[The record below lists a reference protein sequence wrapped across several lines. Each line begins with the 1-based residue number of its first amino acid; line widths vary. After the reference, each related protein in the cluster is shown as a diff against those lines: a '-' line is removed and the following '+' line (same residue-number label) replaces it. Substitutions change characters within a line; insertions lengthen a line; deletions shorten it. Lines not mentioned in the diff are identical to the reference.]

1 LTRSVSALHGLANAL
16 GQSPKH
22 VQKRKDL
29 PYGRPLH
36 SLTVRKG
43 DGIHITDN
51 TGGLLLIE
59 GDPANAAK
67 VLEALEPLEK
77 ISTISGLSQVH
88 VEWAPS
94 LSEGLLRLEQPGIL
108 AILLNLCLPDS
119 QGIATFDKA
128 HAAAGHVPILV
139 LGGENNEDTRLAI
152 ERGADDFLPS
162 DHLDSYSVTRAVR
175 SMLARSTTHDALF
188 VEKGLAEVTL
198 NSIGDAVLSTDLS
211 GNVTYLNRVAERMT
225 GWPRSEARGRPLAE
239 IFNIV
244 DAATRKPPEDP
255 MALAVRRGKTVNLS
269 TDCLLIQRDG
279 HEIPIEDSA
288 APIFERGGRITGA
301 VIVFHDVS
309 DAKQM
314 TTQLS
319 HLAQHD
325 FLTDL
330 PNRMLLHDRLQQAIS
345 LARRHGH
352 RIAVLFLDLDHFKH
366 INDSLGHVLG
376 DQLLQAVA
384 TRLKTC
390 VRRSDTVG
398 RQGGDEFVLI
408 LSELDVPE
416 NAAISAGKLL
426 AALTVP
432 YHIGLHNLHVPVSI
446 GVSIFPDD
454 AADAETLINNAD
466 TAMYQAKENGR
477 NNFQFFRPEMI
488 ARAMER
494 QFIESSLRVAL
505 ERKEF
510 SLHYQPKIDLC
521 SDTIVG
527 VEALLRWR
535 HPERG
540 FIPPAQFVPIAED
553 TGLLLPIGRWVLRE
567 ACRQS
572 RAWLDAGLPPMPMAV
587 NISALEFRSEN
598 FVESIRA
605 VLKETRLD
613 PHCLELELTES
624 VLMKHA
630 ESTISML
637 KALKDIGVQLAV
649 DDFGTGYSS
658 LSYLRQFPI
667 DSLKMD
673 RSFVHEISGKFDDAA
688 IVSAVISMGNSLN
701 KRVIAEGVETR
712 EQLDFL
718 TAAGCEEAQGYY
730 FSAPMVADEFAALLE
745 ARV

>member
-1 LTRSVSALHGLANAL
+1 
-16 GQSPKH
+16 
-22 VQKRKDL
+22 
-29 PYGRPLH
+29 
-36 SLTVRKG
+36 VR
-43 DGIHITDN
+43 
-51 TGGLLLIE
+51 
-59 GDPANAAK
+59 
-67 VLEALEPLEK
+67 
-77 ISTISGLSQVH
+77 
-88 VEWAPS
+88 S
-94 LSEGLLRLEQPGIL
+94 LSEGLQRLEQPGIA
-108 AILLNLCLPDS
+108 AILLNLFLPDS
-119 QGIATFDKA
+119 QGIETFDTT
-128 HAAAGHVPILV
+128 HAAAGHIPILA
-139 LGGENNEDTRLAI
+139 LCGENNVDTCRLAI
-152 ERGADDFLPS
+152 EHGADDFLPN
-162 DHLDSYSVTRAVR
+162 DHLDSYSLTRAVR
-175 SMLARSTTHDALF
+175 GMLERSMKDDALF
-188 VEKGLAEVTL
+188 VEKGRAEVTL

-211 GNVTYLNRVAERMT
+211 GKVTYLNTVAERMT
-225 GWPRSEARGRPLAE
+225 GWSRFEAAGRPLAE

-244 DAATRKPPEDP
+244 DAATRKPPENP
-255 MALAVRRGKTVNLS
+255 MALAVRREKTVSLS
-269 TDCLLIQRDG
+269 TDCILIRRDG
-279 HEIPIEDSA
+279 YEVAIEDSA
-288 APIFERGGRITGA
+288 APIHDRGGRITGA

-309 DAKQM
+309 EARQM
-314 TTQLS
+314 ATQLS
-319 HLAQHD
+319 YMAQHD

-330 PNRMLLHDRLQQAIS
+330 PNRMLLNDRLKQAIS

-352 RIAVLFLDLDHFKH
+352 RIAVLFLDLDRFKH

-384 TRLKTC
+384 MRLKAC

-416 NAAISAGKLL
+416 NAAGSAAKLL
-426 AALTVP
+426 TALNVP
-432 YHIGLHNLHVPVSI
+432 YHIGLHDLHVPASI
-446 GVSIFPDD
+446 GVSIYPDD

-477 NNFQFFRPEMI
+477 NTFQFFKQEMI
-488 ARAMER
+488 VRAVER
-494 QFIESSLRVAL
+494 QFIEGSLRVAL

-521 SDTIVG
+521 SGAVVG

-553 TGLLLPIGRWVLRE
+553 TGLILPIGRWVLRE

-587 NISALEFRSEN
+587 NISAIEFRSED

-613 PHCLELELTES
+613 PQCLELELTES

-630 ESTISML
+630 ESTVSML
-637 KALKDIGVQLAV
+637 QALKSIGVQLAV

-673 RSFVHEISGKFDDAA
+673 RSFVHEISSKADDAV
-688 IVSAVISMGNSLN
+688 IVSAVISMGNSLK

-730 FSAPMVADEFAALLE
+730 FSAPMEADKFATLLE
-745 ARV
+745 EARSRSWSDCGSPSRRPLRGAGKARSSPIQTAWELQPPRRRSR

>member
-1 LTRSVSALHGLANAL
+1 
-16 GQSPKH
+16 
-22 VQKRKDL
+22 
-29 PYGRPLH
+29 
-36 SLTVRKG
+36 VR
-43 DGIHITDN
+43 
-51 TGGLLLIE
+51 
-59 GDPANAAK
+59 
-67 VLEALEPLEK
+67 
-77 ISTISGLSQVH
+77 
-88 VEWAPS
+88 S
-94 LSEGLLRLEQPGIL
+94 LSEGLQRLEQPGIA
-108 AILLNLCLPDS
+108 AIVLNLFLPDS
-119 QGIATFDKA
+119 QGIETFDTT
-128 HAAAGHVPILV
+128 HAVAEHIPILA
-139 LGGENNEDTRLAI
+139 LCGENNVDTCRLAI
-152 ERGADDFLPS
+152 EHGADDFLPNG
-162 DHLDSYSVTRAVR
+162 HLDSYSLTRAVR
-175 SMLARSTTHDALF
+175 SMLERSRKDDALF
-188 VEKGLAEVTL
+188 VEKGRAEVTL

-211 GNVTYLNRVAERMT
+211 GKVTYLNTVAERMT
-225 GWPRSEARGRPLAE
+225 GWSRFEAAGRPLAE

-244 DAATRKPPEDP
+244 DAATRKPPENP
-255 MALAVRRGKTVNLS
+255 MALAVRREKTVSLS
-269 TDCLLIQRDG
+269 TDCILIRRDG
-279 HEIPIEDSA
+279 YEVAIEDSA
-288 APIFERGGRITGA
+288 APIHDRGGRITGA

-309 DAKQM
+309 EARQM
-314 TTQLS
+314 ATQLS
-319 HLAQHD
+319 YMAQHD

-330 PNRMLLHDRLQQAIS
+330 PNRMLLNDRLKQAIS

-352 RIAVLFLDLDHFKH
+352 RIAVLFLDLDRFKH

-384 TRLKTC
+384 MRLKAC

-416 NAAISAGKLL
+416 HAAGSAAKLL
-426 AALTVP
+426 AALNVP
-432 YHIGLHNLHVPVSI
+432 YHIGLHDLHVPGSI
-446 GVSIFPDD
+446 GVSIYPDD

-477 NNFQFFRPEMI
+477 NTFQFFKQEMI
-488 ARAMER
+488 VRAVER
-494 QFIESSLRVAL
+494 QFIEGSLRVAL

-510 SLHYQPKIDLC
+510 SLHYQPKIELC
-521 SDTIVG
+521 SGAIVG

-540 FIPPAQFVPIAED
+540 FIPPAQFVAIAED
-553 TGLLLPIGRWVLRE
+553 TGLILPIGRWVLRE

-587 NISALEFRSEN
+587 NISAIEFRSED

-613 PHCLELELTES
+613 PQCLELELTES

-630 ESTISML
+630 ESTVSML
-637 KALKDIGVQLAV
+637 QALKSIGVQLAV

-673 RSFVHEISGKFDDAA
+673 QSFVHEISSKSDDAV
-688 IVSAVISMGNSLN
+688 IVSAVISMGNSLK

-730 FSAPMVADEFAALLE
+730 FSAPMEADEFATLLE